1 MFFENIIFGV
11 IFLKKPSY
19 EEIFDIQRKVN
30 IVDIIRDYI
39 PLTKKGKNYFG
50 ICPFHDDHNPSMSV
64 SSDKQMYKCFV
75 CGAAGNV
82 FNFVKDFKN
91 INYYEAVKEVAN
103 KVGIII
109 DIDSYRSKEDIKYKD
124 QYDIYDLSNKYY
136 QNNLNTPLGKIARSY
151 LEKRNINEDII
162 KKFQIGLSFNDN
174 KLTSFLE
181 SKGYSKDLL
190 VRSGIGIISND
201 GKINDIYRNRIM
213 FPLWDI
219 NGKVI
224 GFSGRIYEGNDTSK
238 YINTME
244 TDIFKKGSLLYN
256 YDNARKSIL
265 DKDKIIICEGFMD
278 VIRLYT
284 IGIDNAV
291 ATMGTAV
298 TKEQLNLIRKLTNNV
313 VLMFDGD
320 KAGEKATFSFLEL
333 SKNMDFNIE
342 IVRLEEDLDP
352 DDYIIKKGKDKM
364 LEHLS
369 KGINSF
375 DYTLLNLK
383 NNYNFNNPEDISKF
397 ITSISEKI
405 SNIEDDVIRDLEIKK
420 ISKLTNVDVD
430 IIKSKIKAKEK
441 KIEVV
446 KQPSIKF
453 KENKYDKA
461 SKLILFNMIRHN
473 NIIQYYFNNL
483 SYLPDEIDRK
493 LASEIVLFYKK
504 YKSFN
509 LVDFITYL
517 GDNSE
522 LVKRVSYIDSLSY
535 SENYTMEEIDNYFD
549 TIKEFSN
556 KKQIENLQKQLK
568 NETNDV
574 VRKEIAKKIMEKLNE
589 GKK

>member
-1 MFFENIIFGV
+1 MS
-11 IFLKKPSY
+11 KPSN
-19 EEIFDIQRKVN
+19 EEIFEIQRKIN
-30 IVDIIRDYI
+30 IVDVIRDYI

-64 SSDKQMYKCFV
+64 SPDKQMYKCFV

-82 FNFVKDFKN
+82 FNFVKDYKN

-103 KVGIII
+103 KVGISI
-109 DIDSYRSKEDIKYKD
+109 DIGTYKPKEDIKFKD
-124 QYDIYDLSNKYY
+124 QYDIYDLSNKFY
-136 QNNLNTPLGKIARSY
+136 QNNLNTNLGKIARNY
-151 LEKRNINEDII
+151 LTSRDINDDII
-162 KKFQIGLSFNDN
+162 KRFQIGLSFSDN
-174 KLTSFLE
+174 KLTDLLLK
-181 SKGYSKDLL
+181 KGYSKDLL
-190 VRSGIGIISND
+190 VKSGIAVINNE
-201 GKINDIYRNRIM
+201 GKVNDIYRNRIM
-213 FPLWDI
+213 FPLWDT

-224 GFSGRIYEGNDTSK
+224 GFSGRIYEGKDQSK

-256 YDNARKSIL
+256 YENARKSVL
-265 DKDKIIICEGFMD
+265 DKDEIIICEGFMD

-284 IGIDNAV
+284 IGIENAV

-313 VLMFDGD
+313 ILLFDGD
-320 KAGEKATFSFLEL
+320 KAGEKATLSFIEL
-333 SKNMDFNIE
+333 SKNIDFNLG

-352 DDYIIKKGKDKM
+352 DDYIIQKGKDKM

-369 KGINSF
+369 KPINSF

-397 ITSISEKI
+397 ISSITDKL

-430 IIKSKIKAKEK
+430 IIKSKIKTKTKEEI
-441 KIEVV
+441 KIVT
-446 KQPSIKF
+446 KPSIKF

-483 SYLPDEIDRK
+483 SYLPDELDRK
-493 LASEIVLFYKK
+493 LASEIVLFFKK
-504 YKSFN
+504 YNSFN

-522 LVKRVSYIDSLSY
+522 LVKRVSDIDLLPY
-535 SENYTMEEIDNYFD
+535 NMEYTMEEIDNYFD

-556 KKQIENLQKQLK
+556 KKQIENLQAKLK

-574 VRKEIAKKIMEKLNE
+574 VRKEIAKKIIDIKMNE

>member
-1 MFFENIIFGV
+1 MS
-11 IFLKKPSY
+11 KPSY

-30 IVDIIRDYI
+30 IVDVIRDYI

-64 SSDKQMYKCFV
+64 SPEKQMYKCFV
-75 CGAAGNV
+75 CGAAGDV
-82 FNFVKDFKN
+82 FNFVKDYKN

-103 KVGIII
+103 KVGISI
-109 DIDSYRSKEDIKYKD
+109 DIGSYKPKEDIKFKD
-124 QYDIYDLSNKYY
+124 QYDIYDISNKFY
-136 QNNLNTPLGKIARSY
+136 QNNLNTNLGKIARNY
-151 LEKRNINEDII
+151 LTSRNINEDII
-162 KKFQIGLSFNDN
+162 KRFQIGLSFNDN
-174 KLTSFLE
+174 KLTSLLE

-190 VRSGIGIISND
+190 VKSGISVINNE
-201 GKINDIYRNRIM
+201 GKVSDIYRNRIM
-213 FPLWDI
+213 FPLWDT

-224 GFSGRIYEGNDTSK
+224 GFSGRIYEGSDTSK

-265 DKDKIIICEGFMD
+265 DKDEIIICEGFMD

-284 IGIDNAV
+284 IGIENAV

-313 VLMFDGD
+313 ILLFDGD
-320 KAGEKATFSFLEL
+320 KAGEKATLSFIEL
-333 SKNMDFNIE
+333 SKNIDFNLG

-352 DDYIIKKGKDKM
+352 DDYIIQKGKDKM

-369 KGINSF
+369 KPINSF

-397 ITSISEKI
+397 ISSITDKL

-430 IIKSKIKAKEK
+430 IIKSKIKTKTKEEI
-441 KIEVV
+441 KIVT
-446 KQPSIKF
+446 KPSIKF

-483 SYLPDEIDRK
+483 SYLPDELDRK
-493 LASEIVLFYKK
+493 LASEIVLFFKK
-504 YKSFN
+504 YNSFN

-522 LVKRVSYIDSLSY
+522 LVKRVSDIDLLPY
-535 SENYTMEEIDNYFD
+535 NMEYTMEEIDNYFD

-556 KKQIENLQKQLK
+556 KKQIENLQAKLK

-574 VRKEIAKKIMEKLNE
+574 VRKEIAKKIIDIKMNE

>member
-1 MFFENIIFGV
+1 MS
-11 IFLKKPSY
+11 KPSY

-30 IVDIIRDYI
+30 IVDVIRDYI

-64 SSDKQMYKCFV
+64 SPEKQMYKCFV

-82 FNFVKDFKN
+82 FNFVKDYKN

-103 KVGIII
+103 KVGISI
-109 DIDSYRSKEDIKYKD
+109 DIGSYKPKEDIKFKD
-124 QYDIYDLSNKYY
+124 EYDIYDISNKFY
-136 QNNLNTPLGKIARSY
+136 QNNLNTNLGKIARNY
-151 LEKRNINEDII
+151 LTSRNINEDII
-162 KKFQIGLSFNDN
+162 KRFQIGLSFNDN
-174 KLTSFLE
+174 KLTSLLE

-190 VRSGIGIISND
+190 VKSGISVINNE
-201 GKINDIYRNRIM
+201 GKVSDIYRNRIM
-213 FPLWDI
+213 FPLWDT

-224 GFSGRIYEGNDTSK
+224 GFSGRIYEGSDTSK

-265 DKDKIIICEGFMD
+265 DKDEIIICEGFMD

-284 IGIDNAV
+284 IGIENAV

-313 VLMFDGD
+313 ILLFDGD
-320 KAGEKATFSFLEL
+320 KAGEKATLSFIEL
-333 SKNMDFNIE
+333 SKNIDFNLG

-352 DDYIIKKGKDKM
+352 DDYIIQKGKDKM

-369 KGINSF
+369 KPINSF

-397 ITSISEKI
+397 ISSITDKL

-430 IIKSKIKAKEK
+430 IIKSKIKTKTKEEI
-441 KIEVV
+441 KIVT
-446 KQPSIKF
+446 KPSIKF

-483 SYLPDEIDRK
+483 SYLPDELDRK
-493 LASEIVLFYKK
+493 LASEIVLFFKK
-504 YKSFN
+504 YNSFN

-522 LVKRVSYIDSLSY
+522 LVKRVSDIDLLPY
-535 SENYTMEEIDNYFD
+535 NMEYTMEEIDNYFD

-556 KKQIENLQKQLK
+556 KKQIENLQAKLK

-574 VRKEIAKKIMEKLNE
+574 VRKEIAKKIIDIKMNE

>member
-1 MFFENIIFGV
+1 MS
-11 IFLKKPSY
+11 KPSY
-19 EEIFDIQRKVN
+19 EEIFDIQRKIN
-30 IVDIIRDYI
+30 IVDVIRDYI

-64 SSDKQMYKCFV
+64 SPDKQMYKCFV

-82 FNFVKDFKN
+82 FNFVKDYKN

-103 KVGIII
+103 KVGISI
-109 DIDSYRSKEDIKYKD
+109 DIGTYKPKEDIKFKD
-124 QYDIYDLSNKYY
+124 EYDIYDLSNKFY
-136 QNNLNTPLGKIARSY
+136 QNNLNTNLGKIARNY
-151 LEKRNINEDII
+151 LTSRNINDDII
-162 KKFQIGLSFNDN
+162 KRFQIGLSFSDN
-174 KLTSFLE
+174 KLTDLLLK
-181 SKGYSKDLL
+181 KGYSKDLL
-190 VRSGIGIISND
+190 VKSGIAVINND
-201 GKINDIYRNRIM
+201 GKVNDIYRNRIM
-213 FPLWDI
+213 FPLWDT

-265 DKDKIIICEGFMD
+265 DKDEIIICEGFMY

-284 IGIDNAV
+284 IGIENAV
-291 ATMGTAV
+291 ATMGTAI

-313 VLMFDGD
+313 ILMFDGD
-320 KAGEKATFSFLEL
+320 KAGEKATLSFLEL
-333 SKNMDFNIE
+333 SKEIDFNIS

-352 DDYIIKKGKDKM
+352 DDYILKKGKDKM
-364 LEHLS
+364 IEHLS

-383 NNYNFNNPEDISKF
+383 NNYNFNNPEDVSKF
-397 ITSISEKI
+397 ITSISDKL

-420 ISKLTNVDVD
+420 ISKLTNVDSD
-430 IIKSKIKAKEK
+430 IIKSKIKTKTKEIK
-441 KIEVV
+441 VEV
-446 KQPSIKF
+446 KPSIKF

-483 SYLPDEIDRK
+483 SYLPDELDRR
-493 LASEIVLFYKK
+493 LASEIVLFFKK
-504 YKSFN
+504 YNSFN

-522 LVKRVSYIDSLSY
+522 LVKRVSYIDSLDY
-535 SENYTMEEIDNYFD
+535 SENYTMEEIDNCFD
-549 TIKEFSN
+549 TIKEFSS
-556 KKQIENLQKQLK
+556 KKQIENLQAKLK
-568 NETNDV
+568 TETNDV
-574 VRKEIAKKIMEKLNE
+574 VRKEIAKKIIDIKLNE

>member
-1 MFFENIIFGV
+1 MS
-11 IFLKKPSY
+11 KPSN

-30 IVDIIRDYI
+30 IVDVIRDYI

-64 SSDKQMYKCFV
+64 SPEKQMYKCFV

-82 FNFVKDFKN
+82 FNFVKDYKN
-91 INYYEAVKEVAN
+91 INFYEAVKEVAD
-103 KVGIII
+103 KVGISI
-109 DIDSYRSKEDIKYKD
+109 DIGSYKPKEDIKFKD
-124 QYDIYDLSNKYY
+124 QYDIYDLSNKFY

-151 LEKRNINEDII
+151 LANRNIDDDII
-162 KKFQIGLSFNDN
+162 KTFQIGLSFSDN
-174 KLTSFLE
+174 KLTSLLE

-190 VRSGIGIISND
+190 VKSGIGVISND
-201 GKINDIYRNRIM
+201 GKVSDIYRNRIM
-213 FPLWDI
+213 FPLWDT

-224 GFSGRIYEGNDTSK
+224 GFSGRIYEGSDTSK

-256 YDNARKSIL
+256 FDNARKSIL
-265 DKDKIIICEGFMD
+265 EKDEIIICEGFMD

-284 IGIDNAV
+284 IGVTNAV

-313 VLMFDGD
+313 ILLFDGD
-320 KAGEKATFSFLEL
+320 KAGEKATLSFIEL
-333 SKNMDFNIE
+333 SKDIDFNIG
-342 IVRLEEDLDP
+342 IIRLEEDLDP
-352 DDYIIKKGKDKM
+352 DDYIIQKGKDKM
-364 LEHLS
+364 MEHLS
-369 KGINSF
+369 KPINSF
-375 DYTLLNLK
+375 DYSLLNLK

-397 ITSISEKI
+397 ISSISDKI

-430 IIKSKIKAKEK
+430 IIKSKIKVKEK
-441 KIEVV
+441 KEI
-446 KQPSIKF
+446 KIDIKPNIKF

-461 SKLILFNMIRHN
+461 SKLILFNMINHV

-504 YKSFN
+504 YNSFN

-522 LVKRVSYIDSLSY
+522 LVKRVSFIDSL
-535 SENYTMEEIDNYFD
+535 ELNKEYTMEEIDNYFD
-549 TIKEFSN
+549 TIKEFSS
-556 KKQIENLQKQLK
+556 KKQIENLQEKLK

-574 VRKEIAKKIMEKLNE
+574 VRKEIAKKIIDIKMNQ

>member
-1 MFFENIIFGV
+1 MS
-11 IFLKKPSY
+11 KPSY
-19 EEIFDIQRKVN
+19 EEIFDIQRKIN
-30 IVDIIRDYI
+30 IVDVIRDYI

-64 SSDKQMYKCFV
+64 SPDKQMYKCFV

-82 FNFVKDFKN
+82 FNFVKDYKN

-103 KVGIII
+103 KVGISI
-109 DIDSYRSKEDIKYKD
+109 DIDTYTPKEDIKFKD
-124 QYDIYDLSNKYY
+124 EYDIYDLSNKFY
-136 QNNLNTPLGKIARSY
+136 QNNLNTNLGKIARNY
-151 LEKRNINEDII
+151 LTSRNINDDII
-162 KKFQIGLSFNDN
+162 KRFQIGLSFSDN
-174 KLTSFLE
+174 KLTDLLLK
-181 SKGYSKDLL
+181 KGYSKDLL
-190 VRSGIGIISND
+190 VKSGIAVINND
-201 GKINDIYRNRIM
+201 GKVNDIYRNRIM
-213 FPLWDI
+213 FPLWDT

-265 DKDKIIICEGFMD
+265 DKDEIIICEGFMD

-284 IGIDNAV
+284 IGIENAV
-291 ATMGTAV
+291 ATMGTAI

-313 VLMFDGD
+313 ILMFDGD
-320 KAGEKATFSFLEL
+320 KAGEKATLSFLEL
-333 SKNMDFNIE
+333 SKEVDFNIS

-352 DDYIIKKGKDKM
+352 DDYILKKGKDKM

-383 NNYNFNNPEDISKF
+383 NNYNFNNPEDVSKF
-397 ITSISEKI
+397 ITSISDKL

-420 ISKLTNVDVD
+420 ISKLTNVDSD
-430 IIKSKIKAKEK
+430 IIKSKIKTKTKEIK
-441 KIEVV
+441 VEV
-446 KQPSIKF
+446 KPSIKF

-461 SKLILFNMIRHN
+461 SKFILFNMIRHN

-483 SYLPDEIDRK
+483 SYLPDELDRR
-493 LASEIVLFYKK
+493 LASEIVLFFKK
-504 YKSFN
+504 YNSFN

-522 LVKRVSYIDSLSY
+522 LVKRVSYIDSLDY
-535 SENYTMEEIDNYFD
+535 SENYTMEEIDNCFD
-549 TIKEFSN
+549 TIKEFSS
-556 KKQIENLQKQLK
+556 KKQIENLQAKLK
-568 NETNDV
+568 TETNDV
-574 VRKEIAKKIMEKLNE
+574 VRKEIAKKIIDIKLNE